1 MPRNREELQE
11 INAGSMADI
20 AFLLLVFFLVTTT
33 MEKDSGINRKLPPM
47 PDENNKELEDIH
59 KRNIYVV
66 LVNNQDKILAGQ
78 GYPTEI
84 VQINNGVIA
93 ESLKEDLVDFID
105 NRGNVSEFSHIYKP
119 NINADIAS
127 SDNPRKAII
136 SLQNQNKTSYG
147 MYIQVQDILTEAY
160 NDLRDKESK
169 KRFGI
174 KFNELNEENKEVIKN
189 YYPMKVSEAELR
201 E

>member
-1 MPRNREELQE
+1 MPRKREELKE

-47 PDENNKELEDIH
+47 PDDNNKELEDIH

-66 LVNNQDKILAGQ
+66 LVNNKDKILAGQ
-78 GYPTEI
+78 GYPTEM
-84 VQINNGVIA
+84 VRINNGVID
-93 ESLKEDLVDFID
+93 ESLKEDLMKFID
-105 NRGNVSEFSHIYKP
+105 NRGDVSEFSHIYKP
-119 NINADIAS
+119 NINAEASS

-160 NDLRDKESK
+160 NDLRDRESK
-169 KRFGI
+169 KRF
-174 KFNELNEENKEVIKN
+174 
-189 YYPMKVSEAELR
+189 
-201 E
+201 

>member
-1 MPRNREELQE
+1 MP
-11 INAGSMADI
+11 
-20 AFLLLVFFLVTTT
+20 
-33 MEKDSGINRKLPPM
+33 
-47 PDENNKELEDIH
+47 
-59 KRNIYVV
+59 
-66 LVNNQDKILAGQ
+66 
-78 GYPTEI
+78 
-84 VQINNGVIA
+84 INNGVIDK
-93 ESLKEDLVDFID
+93 SLKEDLVNFID
-105 NRGNVSEFSHIYKP
+105 NRGDVSEFSHVYKP